1 MTTDPRPDLRALIE
15 ALPDFRDRDD
25 SPWPWVSRRA
35 VLALIPPGSV
45 LVTRETL
52 RDAADTVFTAPG
64 VEFGPAKG
72 YYGPYLDD
80 FTDAILAALT
90 PEPTDD

>member
-1 MTTDPRPDLRALIE
+1 MTTDPRPDLRAQIE

-52 RDAADTVFTAPG
+52 AEAVMGVEIVPG
-64 VEFGPAKG
+64 VYVRDEMPELG
-72 YYGPYLDD
+72 DRI
-80 FTDAILAALT
+80 ILAVRRVAALT